1 MKRLFTKIAL
11 AKILLILSFAGISM
25 SPAQAFENLSSALT
39 TEQQMCFSMAMVG
52 MDSVINARLGV
63 PAEHALELASLP
75 VANNSEPFDT
85 NLLNVILDAYLW
97 RETPHSYAIKVF
109 YGCAVESSY
118 RKQAKIN

>member
-1 MKRLFTKIAL
+1 MKRLLVKL
-11 AKILLILSFAGISM
+11 LLIGGFAGLSL
-25 SPAQAFENLSSALT
+25 SPAQAFENLSSALN

-63 PAEHALELASLP
+63 PAEHALDLASLP
-75 VANNSEPFDT
+75 VANNSGAYDN

-109 YGCAVESSY
+109 YGCAVESSF
-118 RKQAKIN
+118 RSRPG

>member
-1 MKRLFTKIAL
+1 MKRLII
-11 AKILLILSFAGISM
+11 KILLIGNFAGLTL
-25 SPAQAFENLSSALT
+25 SPAQAFENLSLALT

-63 PAEHALELASLP
+63 PAEHALELASQP
-75 VANNSEPFDT
+75 VTANAETYDN
-85 NLLNVILDAYLW
+85 NLLNVILEAYLW

-118 RKQAKIN
+118 RKQAKID

>member
-1 MKRLFTKIAL
+1 MKRLLTN
-11 AKILLILSFAGISM
+11 LLFIGGFVGFSI
-25 SPAQAFENLSSALT
+25 SPAHAFENLSSALN

-75 VANNSEPFDT
+75 VSTNSQAFDT

-118 RKQAKIN
+118 RKQAKID